1 MEVIEINENEF
12 DEKVLKSDK
21 KVLVDF
27 YANWCGPCKML
38 SPVIS
43 EVAKEDDTY
52 NYYKIDVDKAESISK
67 RYGIMSIPALFIFE
81 NGEVSSSNVGFMS
94 KDELKKYLGI

>member
-1 MEVIEINENEF
+1 MKIIELNEEEF

-27 YANWCGPCKML
+27 YASWCGPCKML
-38 SPVIS
+38 APIVESVSI
-43 EVAKEDDTY
+43 EDDTY
-52 NYYKIDVDKAESISK
+52 NYYKVNVDNAPNISK

-81 NGEVSSSNVGFMS
+81 AGEVKESSFGAMS
-94 KDELKKYLGI
+94 LEDLKKYLGI